1 MRVFVGGA
9 MMGDNFCIDEV
20 AEFAYTT
27 ARRQNAIDRGAIRK
41 QFQAFALDLENDAL
55 THTPC
60 GLRGRQ

>member
-1 MRVFVGGA
+1 

-41 QFQAFALDLENDAL
+41 QSQAFALDLENDAL

-60 GLRGRQ
+60 GLRRRL